1 VASIAAPAEASVTAS
16 AVATEPAEPAELEPS
31 EPIAGP
37 VPLPL
42 AKRHAALRTAVPLP
56 RPKPSNVA
64 PEPDL
69 PAFDRHV
76 IN

>member
-1 VASIAAPAEASVTAS
+1 VAA
-16 AVATEPAEPAELEPS
+16 EPAEPAELEPS

-64 PEPDL
+64 PEPDR